1 MFAIIETGGKQHKVE
16 NGTIL
21 EIEKLLEDKGKT
33 VTFDKVLLIS
43 DGSSTK
49 IGTPF
54 LEGASVTG
62 KVVNQTKGDKIIV
75 FKKKAKKRYERK
87 QGHRQC
93 ITVVEIT
100 EIKA

>member
-43 DGSSTK
+43 DGASTK

>member
-16 NGTIL
+16 KGTIL

-33 VTFDKVLLIS
+33 VTFDKVFLIS

-49 IGTPF
+49 IGTPL
-54 LEGASVTG
+54 LEGAVVTG

-75 FKKKAKKRYERK
+75 FKKKAKKRYEKK

-93 ITVVEIT
+93 LTVVEIT
-100 EIKA
+100 EIKS

>member
-16 NGTIL
+16 KGTIL
-21 EIEKLLEDKGKT
+21 EIEKLLEEKGKT
-33 VTFDKVLLIS
+33 VTFDKVLMIS

-49 IGTPF
+49 IGTP
-54 LEGASVTG
+54 LIEGAVVTG
-62 KVVNQTKGDKIIV
+62 KVVDQTKGEKIIV
-75 FKKKAKKRYERK
+75 FKKKAKKRYQRK

-100 EIKA
+100 EIKG